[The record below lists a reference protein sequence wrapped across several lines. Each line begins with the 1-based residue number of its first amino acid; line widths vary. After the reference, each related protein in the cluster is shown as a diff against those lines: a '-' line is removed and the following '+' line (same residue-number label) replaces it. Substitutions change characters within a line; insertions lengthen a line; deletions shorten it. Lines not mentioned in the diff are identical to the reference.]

1 MPRLNLALLG
11 GFQGRLGASAPL
23 TLPTRKSQALLAF
36 LALPPGRL
44 HPREKLASLLWGGMR
59 EPQARGGLRQS
70 LFTLRRV
77 VGVDPSVLQI
87 DGQSVALNPT
97 AVDVDVVEFERQ
109 VAEGTP
115 AALERAA
122 ALYRGELLEGLALQE
137 APFEEWLLAER
148 DRLRKLALEALA
160 KLLRHQRTTGA
171 TEAAL
176 QTALRLLAL
185 DRLQEPVH
193 RAIMRLYVQLG
204 RRASALRQYQVC
216 VGVLQREL
224 GIEPETT
231 TKQLY
236 QEILRQQPSHPAANV
251 ESPAT
256 VHAVPAEVSRLPDET
271 LPRELPL
278 IGREAEIRRLR
289 EVLNRAWEGHGQVVA
304 VIGEA
309 GVGKSRLLAE
319 VAVEAVARGARV
331 LVGRCYEAEQI
342 LPFASWVDAL
352 RAGHVNEER
361 EALESL
367 NPLWRTEL
375 ARLLP
380 ELSLPGYGPGQG
392 PVDYRHLFESV
403 AQLVWHLALHQ
414 PVMLI
419 LEDLHWGDE
428 MSLRLLSFVGRR
440 LQTWPILVVGT
451 AREEDLASAPIL
463 RRTLEDL
470 SRDRRLVELR
480 LAPLSKEETL
490 TLVRTLAGAESH
502 EAVMTGLAEQVW
514 ITSEGNP
521 FAVVEIVRALPKAAG
536 ADPSAKLAVPERVR
550 DVIVRHLEELSE
562 RSRDLTT
569 VAAVIGREFDF
580 PLLQRSA
587 GLEEN
592 EAAELLEEL
601 VRRRVLHSVGE
612 RFDFT
617 HDRIREV
624 AYGRLLRERQR
635 ALHARIANSM
645 ETLYA
650 DRLAEEVE
658 RLAHHAARGELGDK
672 AVAYLRQ
679 AGEKAFA
686 NSAHTDALAHFTQAL
701 ELLGKLAPGAARD
714 REELSLRLALGPA
727 LQATRG
733 YATPEVEQNYARARQ
748 LADEVGAPVQR
759 FQALWGIW
767 LVASHRA
774 SAGTALEIGREL
786 LALAESL
793 GDPALLLEGHHAL
806 WPVLVWLGSADSAR
820 RHLDQGMALY
830 DKARHRSHAF
840 VYGGHDPG
848 VCCRKVA
855 SWASWILG
863 YPARGLEESVASLRL
878 ARELDHP
885 TSIIVALVWA
895 CVFRDLRREVH
906 EVGEH
911 ARALISL
918 STEHGASQWLAA
930 GTIFD
935 GSVHAELGEG
945 EVAIAEI
952 RRGLAAYGSTGAQLF
967 VPYFLSLLARAY
979 LKTGQPHEGLR
990 VIGEAMERARTTGER
1005 VWESEL
1011 VRLEG
1016 ELRLAAFPDNV
1027 AEALEC
1033 FRRSIEIARGQAARS
1048 WELRAALSL
1057 ARLLVAEG
1065 RRDEAHRTL
1074 AGVYDWF
1081 TEGFDT
1087 ADLQDAKAFLVECME
1102 RTKTVPTGGRIWS
1115 HGAPL
1120 E

>member
-11 GFQGRLGASAPL
+11 GFQGRVDASAPL

-36 LALPPGRL
+36 LALPPGRS

-59 EPQARGGLRQS
+59 EPQARSGLRQS
-70 LFTLRRV
+70 LFTLRKA
-77 VGVDPSVLQI
+77 VGAEPPALLI
-87 DGQSVALNPT
+87 DGETVALNP
-97 AVDVDVVEFERQ
+97 ACVDVDVVEFERQ

-137 APFEEWLLAER
+137 PPFEEWLLAER
-148 DRLRKLALEALA
+148 ERLRELALEGLA
-160 KLLRHQRTTGA
+160 KLLRHQRTTEA

-176 QTALRLLAL
+176 RTGLRLLAL
-185 DRLQEPVH
+185 DPLQEPVH
-193 RAIMRLYVQLG
+193 RAVMRLYVQLG
-204 RRASALRQYQVC
+204 RRASALRQYQTC
-216 VGVLQREL
+216 IGVLQREL
-224 GIEPETT
+224 SVEPEATT
-231 TKQLY
+231 RQLY
-236 QEILRQQPSHPAANV
+236 QEILRQRPSHAAAHV
-251 ESPAT
+251 EGPAT
-256 VHAVPAEVSRLPDET
+256 AHAVPAEAPALPDDEA

-278 IGREAEIRRLR
+278 VGREAEIHRLR
-289 EVLNRAWEGHGQVVA
+289 EALNRAWEGHGHVVA
-304 VIGEA
+304 LIGEA

-319 VAVEAVARGARV
+319 VAAEAVARGGRV

-352 RAGHVNEER
+352 RAGHVDAEKQVLER
-361 EALESL
+361 LD
-367 NPLWRTEL
+367 PPWRTEL

-380 ELSLPGYGPGQG
+380 ELGVPGHGPGQG
-392 PVDYRHLFESV
+392 PVDYRQLFESV
-403 AQLVWHLALHQ
+403 AQLVRHLVMRQ
-414 PVMLI
+414 PVVLI

-428 MSLRLLSFVGRR
+428 MSLRLLSFLGRR
-440 LQTWPILVVGT
+440 LQTWPLLVVGT
-451 AREEDLASAPIL
+451 AREEDLPGALIL

-470 SRDRRLVELR
+470 ARDKHLVELR

-490 TLVRTLAGAESH
+490 TLVRTLARAERN
-502 EAVMTGLAEQVW
+502 EAVTTGLAEQVW
-514 ITSEGNP
+514 IISEGNP
-521 FAVVEIVRALPKAAG
+521 FAVVETVRALPEG
-536 ADPSAKLAVPERVR
+536 FVADPSATLAVPKRVR
-550 DVIVRHLEELSE
+550 EVILRHLEALSE
-562 RSRDLTT
+562 RGRDLTI

-580 PLLQRSA
+580 PLLCRSA

-592 EAAELLEEL
+592 EAAESLEEL

-650 DRLAEEVE
+650 DRLAEQVE
-658 RLAHHAARGELGDK
+658 RLAHHAARGELGEK
-672 AVAYLRQ
+672 AVRYLRQ
-679 AGEKAFA
+679 AGAKAFA
-686 NSAHTDALAHFTQAL
+686 NSAHADALAYFTQAL
-701 ELLGKLAPGAARD
+701 ELLGRLAPGPARD

-733 YATPEVEQNYARARQ
+733 YATPGVEQNYARARQ
-748 LADEVGAPVQR
+748 LADEVGAPVQQ

-774 SAGTALEIGREL
+774 SAGTALELGREL
-786 LALAESL
+786 LALAERL
-793 GDPALLLEGHHAL
+793 DDPALRLEGHHAL
-806 WPVLVWLGSADSAR
+806 WPVLVWLGNADAAR
-820 RHLDQGMALY
+820 RHLDQGIALY

-863 YPARGLEESVASLRL
+863 YPARGLEESVDSLRL

-911 ARALISL
+911 ARALITL
-918 STEHGASQWLAA
+918 STEHEASQWLAA
-930 GTIFD
+930 GTIIEGF
-935 GSVHAELGEG
+935 VHAELGAG
-945 EVAIAEI
+945 EAGIAQI
-952 RRGLAAYGSTGAQLF
+952 RRGLAAYGSTGAHLF
-967 VPYFLSLLARAY
+967 VPYFLSLLARAC
-979 LKTGQPHEGLR
+979 LKADQPHEGLR
-990 VIGEAMERARTTGER
+990 VIGEALERARTTGER
-1005 VWESEL
+1005 VWEAEL
-1011 VRLEG
+1011 IRLEG
-1016 ELRLAAFPDNV
+1016 ELRLAAAPDDV
-1027 AEALEC
+1027 ADALDC
-1033 FRRSIEIARGQAARS
+1033 FGRGIEIARRQAARS

-1065 RRDEAHRTL
+1065 RRDQAGRAL

-1081 TEGFDT
+1081 TEGLDT
-1087 ADLQDAKAFLVECME
+1087 ADLREAKALLDDLA
-1102 RTKTVPTGGRIWS
+1102 RG
-1115 HGAPL
+1115 
-1120 E
+1120 

>member
-1 MPRLNLALLG
+1 
-11 GFQGRLGASAPL
+11 
-23 TLPTRKSQALLAF
+23 
-36 LALPPGRL
+36 
-44 HPREKLASLLWGGMR
+44 MR

-70 LFTLRRV
+70 LFTLRKI
-77 VGVDPSVLQI
+77 VGVDASVLLI
-87 DGQSVALNPT
+87 DGQTVALNPT
-97 AVDVDVVEFERQ
+97 AVDVDVVEFERE

-122 ALYRGELLEGLALQE
+122 ALYRGELLEGLAVQE

-148 DRLRKLALEALA
+148 DRLRELALEALA

-185 DRLQEPVH
+185 DPLQEPVY

-204 RRASALRQYQVC
+204 RRASALRQYQIC

-224 GIEPETT
+224 GVEPEAT

-236 QEILRQQPSHPAANV
+236 QEILRQPPSHAAANV

-256 VHAVPAEVSRLPDET
+256 AHAVPAEVSRLTDET

-289 EVLNRAWEGHGQVVA
+289 EVLNRAWEGHGQVLA

-319 VAVEAVARGARV
+319 VAAEAVAHRARV

-342 LPFASWVDAL
+342 LPFGCWVDAL
-352 RAGHVNEER
+352 RAGHVNEET
-361 EALESL
+361 EVLESL

-380 ELSLPGYGPGQG
+380 ELGLPGYGPGQG

-403 AQLVWHLALHQ
+403 AQLIRHLVLRQ

-470 SRDRRLVELR
+470 SCDKRFVELR

-490 TLVRTLAGAESH
+490 TLVRALAGAESN

-521 FAVVEIVRALPKAAG
+521 FAVVELVRALPNAA
-536 ADPSAKLAVPERVR
+536 AAEPLAKLAVPERVR
-550 DVIVRHLEELSE
+550 DVIVRHLEDLSE
-562 RSRDLTT
+562 RSRDLAT

-650 DRLAEEVE
+650 DRLAEQVE

-701 ELLGKLAPGAARD
+701 ELLGKLGPGAARD

-759 FQALWGIW
+759 FQALWGMW

-774 SAGTALEIGREL
+774 SADTALELGREL
-786 LALAESL
+786 LALAQTL

-820 RHLDQGMALY
+820 CHLDQGMALY

-878 ARELDHP
+878 ARELDHAA
-885 TSIIVALVWA
+885 SIIVALVWA
-895 CVFRDLRREVH
+895 CVFRDLRREVQ
-906 EVGEH
+906 VVREH
-911 ARALISL
+911 ARALITL

-930 GTIFD
+930 GTIFE
-935 GSVHAELGEG
+935 GSVLAELGEG
-945 EVAIAEI
+945 EGAIAEI

-979 LKTGQPHEGLR
+979 LKIGQPYEGLP
-990 VIGEAMERARTTGER
+990 VIGEALERARTTGER

-1016 ELRLAAFPDNV
+1016 ELRLAAFPDHV

-1065 RRDEAHRTL
+1065 RRDDAYRTL

-1087 ADLQDAKAFLVECME
+1087 ADLQDAKAFLEDRME
-1102 RTKTVPTGGRIWS
+1102 RIKAVPTGGRIWS
-1115 HGAPL
+1115 HGAPGVTRGGWTDP
-1120 E
+1120 

>member
-1 MPRLNLALLG
+1 MPRLNIVLLG
-11 GFQGRLGASAPL
+11 GFQGRVDASAPL

-36 LALPPGRL
+36 LALPPGRS

-59 EPQARGGLRQS
+59 EPQARRGLRQS
-70 LFTLRRV
+70 LFTLRKA
-77 VGVDPSVLQI
+77 VDAEPPALLI
-87 DGQSVALNPT
+87 DGESVALNP
-97 AVDVDVVEFERQ
+97 ASVDVDVVEFERH

-122 ALYRGELLEGLALQE
+122 TLYRGELLEGLALQE

-148 DRLRKLALEALA
+148 ERLRELVLEALA
-160 KLLRHQRTTGA
+160 KLLRHQRTTEA

-176 QTALRLLAL
+176 RTGLRLLAL
-185 DRLQEPVH
+185 DPLQEPVH
-193 RAIMRLYVQLG
+193 RTVMRLYVQLG
-204 RRASALRQYQVC
+204 RRPSALRQYQIC
-216 VGVLQREL
+216 VGILQREL
-224 GIEPETT
+224 SVEPETT

-236 QEILRQQPSHPAANV
+236 QEILRQRPSHAAADV
-251 ESPAT
+251 ESAAT
-256 VHAVPAEVSRLPDET
+256 AHAVPAEAPASDDT

-278 IGREAEIRRLR
+278 VGRATEIGRLR
-289 EVLNRAWEGHGQVVA
+289 EVLNRAWEGHGQVA
-304 VIGEA
+304 ALIGEA

-319 VAVEAVARGARV
+319 LAAEAVALGGRV

-342 LPFASWVDAL
+342 LPFAAWVDAL
-352 RAGHVNEER
+352 RAGRVD
-361 EALESL
+361 ADKDFLEGL
-367 NPLWRTEL
+367 NPLWRPEL

-380 ELSLPGYGPGQG
+380 ELGVSGHRPGQS

-403 AQLVWHLALHQ
+403 AQLVRHLVLHQ
-414 PVMLI
+414 PVVLI

-428 MSLRLLSFVGRR
+428 MSLRLLSFLGRR
-440 LQTWPILVVGT
+440 LQTWPLLVVGT
-451 AREEDLASAPIL
+451 AREEDLPGAPIL

-470 SRDRRLVELR
+470 ARDKHLVELR

-490 TLVRTLAGAESH
+490 TLVRTLARAERN
-502 EAVMTGLAEQVW
+502 EAVTTGFAEQVW
-514 ITSEGNP
+514 IISEGNP
-521 FAVVEIVRALPKAAG
+521 FAVVETVRALPEG
-536 ADPSAKLAVPERVR
+536 FVADPSATLAVPKRVR
-550 DVIVRHLEELSE
+550 EVILRHLEALSE
-562 RSRDLTT
+562 RGRDLTI

-580 PLLQRSA
+580 PLLCRAA
-587 GLEEN
+587 GVEEN
-592 EAAELLEEL
+592 EAAESLEEL

-645 ETLYA
+645 EMLYA
-650 DRLAEEVE
+650 DRLAEQVE

-672 AVAYLRQ
+672 AVGYLRQ
-679 AGEKAFA
+679 AGAKAFA
-686 NSAHTDALAHFTQAL
+686 NSAHTDALAYFTQAL
-701 ELLGKLAPGAARD
+701 DLLGKLAPGPARD

-774 SAGTALEIGREL
+774 SAGTALELGREL
-786 LALAESL
+786 LALAERFD
-793 GDPALLLEGHHAL
+793 DPALLLEGHHAL
-806 WPVLVWLGSADSAR
+806 WPVLVWLGSADAAR
-820 RHLDQGMALY
+820 WHLDQGMALY
-830 DKARHRSHAF
+830 DKARHQSHAF

-863 YPARGLEESVASLRL
+863 YPKRGLEESVASLKL

-895 CVFRDLRREVH
+895 CVFRDLRREVQ

-911 ARALISL
+911 ARALITL
-918 STEHGASQWLAA
+918 STEHEALQWLAA
-930 GTIFD
+930 GTIID
-935 GSVHAELGEG
+935 GFVHAEFGRGEL
-945 EVAIAEI
+945 AIAQI
-952 RRGLAAYGSTGAQLF
+952 RRGLAAYRSTGAHLF
-967 VPYFLSLLARAY
+967 VPYFLSLLARVC
-979 LKTGQPHEGLR
+979 LKLGEPREGLR
-990 VIGEAMERARTTGER
+990 VIGEALERARTTGER
-1005 VWESEL
+1005 VWEAEL
-1011 VRLEG
+1011 IRLEG
-1016 ELRLAAFPDNV
+1016 ELRLAASPDDV
-1027 AEALEC
+1027 AEALDC
-1033 FRRSIEIARGQAARS
+1033 FRRAIEIARSQAARS

-1065 RRDEAHRTL
+1065 QRDEAKRTL
-1074 AGVYDWF
+1074 VVYDWF
-1081 TEGFDT
+1081 TEGLDT
-1087 ADLQDAKAFLVECME
+1087 ADLREAKAL
-1102 RTKTVPTGGRIWS
+1102 
-1115 HGAPL
+1115 L
-1120 E
+1120 EDLARGQA

>member
-1 MPRLNLALLG
+1 MARLNLTLFG
-11 GFQGRLGASAPL
+11 GFQGRLGAAAPL

-36 LALPPGRL
+36 LALPPGRS
-44 HPREKLASLLWGGMR
+44 HPRAKLASLLWGGMR
-59 EPQARGGLRQS
+59 EPQARSGLRQS
-70 LFTLRRV
+70 LFTLRKA
-77 VGVDPSVLQI
+77 VDVEPPALLI
-87 DGQSVALNPT
+87 DGQTVALNPSS
-97 AVDVDVVEFERQ
+97 VDVDVVEFERQ
-109 VAEGTP
+109 VGEGTL

-137 APFEEWLLAER
+137 APFEEWILAER
-148 DRLRKLALEALA
+148 ERLRELALEALA
-160 KLLRHQRTTGA
+160 KLLRHQRATGA

-176 QTALRLLAL
+176 LTALRLLAL
-185 DRLQEPVH
+185 DPLQEPVH
-193 RAIMRLYVQLG
+193 RAVMRLYVELG
-204 RRASALRQYQVC
+204 RRASALRQYQIC
-216 VGVLQREL
+216 IGALQREL
-224 GIEPETT
+224 GVEPEKT

-236 QEILRQQPSHPAANV
+236 QEILRQRPSHAAANV
-251 ESPAT
+251 ESPAPPR
-256 VHAVPAEVSRLPDET
+256 VVPADVPHET

-278 IGREAEIRRLR
+278 VGRGAEVDRLR
-289 EVLNRAWEGHGQVVA
+289 EVLNRAWEGHGHVVA

-319 VAVEAVARGARV
+319 IAAETAARGGRV

-342 LPFASWVDAL
+342 LPFASWVDAF
-352 RAGHVNEER
+352 RAGHLDGER
-361 EALESL
+361 EVLESL
-367 NPLWRTEL
+367 DPAWSKEL

-380 ELSLPGYGPGQG
+380 ELGVPGRGPDQG
-392 PVDYRHLFESV
+392 PVDYRQLFESMT
-403 AQLVWHLALHQ
+403 QLVRHLALRQ

-451 AREEDLASAPIL
+451 AREEDLAGAPIL

-470 SRDRRLVELR
+470 ARDKRLIELR
-480 LAPLSKEETL
+480 LAPLPREETL
-490 TLVRTLAGAESH
+490 TLVRTLTRAECD

-514 ITSEGNP
+514 ILSEGNP
-521 FAVVEIVRALPKAAG
+521 FAVVETVRALPERCV
-536 ADPSAKLAVPERVR
+536 ADPSTKLAVPERVR
-550 DVIVRHLEELSE
+550 DLIARHLESLSE
-562 RSRDLTT
+562 RGRELTT

-580 PLLQRSA
+580 PLLCRSA

-592 EAAELLEEL
+592 EAAESLEEL

-612 RFDFT
+612 QFDFT

-635 ALHARIANSM
+635 VLHARITDSM

-650 DRLAEEVE
+650 DRLAEQVE

-672 AVAYLRQ
+672 AVGYLRQ
-679 AGEKAFA
+679 AGAKAFA
-686 NSAHTDALAHFTQAL
+686 NSAHTDALAYFTRAL
-701 ELLGKLAPGAARD
+701 ELLGKLAPGTARD

-748 LADEVGAPVQR
+748 LADEVGGPVQQ

-774 SAGTALEIGREL
+774 SAGAALELGREL
-786 LALAESL
+786 LALAERL
-793 GDPALLLEGHHAL
+793 DDPALLLEGHHAL
-806 WPVLVWLGSADSAR
+806 WPVLVWHGSADAAR

-830 DKARHRSHAF
+830 DRARHQSHAF

-855 SWASWILG
+855 SWVSWILG

-878 ARELDHP
+878 ARDLDHP
-885 TSIIVALVWA
+885 MSIIVALVWA

-906 EVGEH
+906 EIGEH
-911 ARALISL
+911 ARALIAL
-918 STEHGASQWLAA
+918 STEHEASQWLAA
-930 GTIFD
+930 GTIID

-945 EVAIAEI
+945 EAGIAQI
-952 RRGLAAYGSTGAQLF
+952 RRGLAAYGSTGAHLF
-967 VPYFLSLLARAY
+967 VPYFLSLLARAC
-979 LKTGQPHEGLR
+979 LKLGEPREGLR
-990 VIGEAMERARTTGER
+990 VIGEALERARTTGEL
-1005 VWESEL
+1005 VWEPEL
-1011 VRLEG
+1011 LRLEG
-1016 ELRLAAFPDNV
+1016 ELRLAGSSEDRAG
-1027 AEALEC
+1027 AREC
-1033 FRRSIEIARGQAARS
+1033 FRRAIDIARGQEARS

-1057 ARLLVAEG
+1057 ARLLAAEG
-1065 RRDEAHRTL
+1065 ERDEARRTL
-1074 AGVYDWF
+1074 ADVYTSF

-1087 ADLQDAKAFLVECME
+1087 ADLREASAFLEE
-1102 RTKTVPTGGRIWS
+1102 HTRRS
-1115 HGAPL
+1115 
-1120 E
+1120 

>member
-1 MPRLNLALLG
+1 
-11 GFQGRLGASAPL
+11 L
-23 TLPTRKSQALLAF
+23 TLPTRKAQALLAF
-36 LALPPGRL
+36 LSLPAGQS
-44 HPREKLASLLWGGMR
+44 HPRDKLASLLWGGMR
-59 EPQARGGLRQS
+59 EPQARRGLRQS
-70 LFTLRRV
+70 LFTLRKA
-77 VGVDPSVLQI
+77 VGAEPPALLI
-87 DGQSVALNPT
+87 DGETVALN
-97 AVDVDVVEFERQ
+97 AASVEVDVVEFERQ
-109 VAEGTP
+109 IAEGTP
-115 AALERAA
+115 AALERAVS
-122 ALYRGELLEGLALQE
+122 LYRGELLEGITLQE

-148 DRLRKLALEALA
+148 ERLRELALGALA
-160 KLLRHQRTTGA
+160 KLLRHQRTAEA

-185 DRLQEPVH
+185 DPLQEPVH
-193 RAIMRLYVQLG
+193 RTVMRLYVQLG
-204 RRASALRQYQVC
+204 RRGSALRQYQLC
-216 VGVLQREL
+216 IGVLQREL
-224 GIEPETT
+224 SVEPETT

-236 QEILRQQPSHPAANV
+236 REILRQRPPDAAADV

-256 VHAVPAEVSRLPDET
+256 ARAVPAAAPALPDET

-278 IGREAEIRRLR
+278 VGREAEIHRLR
-289 EVLNRAWEGHGQVVA
+289 EALNRAWDGHGHVA
-304 VIGEA
+304 ALIGEA

-319 VAVEAVARGARV
+319 VAAEAVARGGRV

-352 RAGHVNEER
+352 RAGHVDAEKEV
-361 EALESL
+361 LESL
-367 NPLWRTEL
+367 DPPCRTEL

-380 ELSLPGYGPGQG
+380 GLGIPGHGPGLT
-392 PVDYRHLFESV
+392 PVDYRQLFESV
-403 AQLVWHLALHQ
+403 AQLIRHLVLRQ
-414 PVMLI
+414 PVVLV

-428 MSLRLLSFVGRR
+428 MSLRLLSFLGRR
-440 LQTWPILVVGT
+440 LRTWPFLLVGT
-451 AREEDLASAPIL
+451 AREEELAGAPIL

-470 SRDRRLVELR
+470 ARDKHLVELR

-490 TLVRTLAGAESH
+490 TLVRTLARAESN
-502 EAVMTGLAEQVW
+502 EPVTTGLAEQVW
-514 ITSEGNP
+514 IISEGNP
-521 FAVVEIVRALPKAAG
+521 FAVVETVRALPEGFVAV
-536 ADPSAKLAVPERVR
+536 PSTKLAVPKRVR
-550 DVIVRHLEELSE
+550 EVILRHLESLSA
-562 RSRDLTT
+562 RGRHLTT
-569 VAAVIGREFDF
+569 VAAVIGREFEF
-580 PLLQRSA
+580 SLLFRSA
-587 GLEEN
+587 DLDEN
-592 EAAELLEEL
+592 EAAESLEEL

-624 AYGRLLRERQR
+624 ARDRLLRERQR
-635 ALHARIANSM
+635 ALHARIVDSM
-645 ETLYA
+645 EKLYA
-650 DRLAEEVE
+650 DRLAEQVE
-658 RLAHHAARGELGDK
+658 RLAHHAARGELGEK

-679 AGEKAFA
+679 AGAKAFA
-686 NSAHTDALAHFTQAL
+686 NSAHADALAYFTQAVTLL
-701 ELLGKLAPGAARD
+701 EKLAPGAARD

-733 YATPEVEQNYARARQ
+733 HATPEVEQNYARARQ

-759 FQALWGIW
+759 FQARWGIW

-774 SAGTALEIGREL
+774 SASAALELGREL
-786 LALAESL
+786 LALAERL
-793 GDPALLLEGHHAL
+793 DDPALLLEGHHAL
-806 WPVLVWLGSADSAR
+806 WPVLVWLGRAAAAR
-820 RHLDQGMALY
+820 WHLDQGMALY

-911 ARALISL
+911 ARALITL
-918 STEHGASQWLAA
+918 STEHEASQWLAA
-930 GTIFD
+930 GTIME

-945 EVAIAEI
+945 EAAIAQI
-952 RRGLAAYGSTGAQLF
+952 RRGLAAYGSTGAHVF
-967 VPYFLSLLARAY
+967 VPYFLSLLARAC

-990 VIGEAMERARTTGER
+990 VVGEALERARTTGER
-1005 VWESEL
+1005 VWEAEL

-1016 ELRLAAFPDNV
+1016 ELRLAASPGDV
-1027 AEALEC
+1027 AEALDC
-1033 FRRSIEIARGQAARS
+1033 FRRAIEIAHRQAARS

-1057 ARLLVAEG
+1057 ARLLVADG
-1065 RRDEAHRTL
+1065 RRDEARRTL

-1081 TEGFDT
+1081 IEGVDT
-1087 ADLQDAKAFLVECME
+1087 ADLQDAKALLEDL
-1102 RTKTVPTGGRIWS
+1102 PTGICS
-1115 HGAPL
+1115 T
-1120 E
+1120 

>member
-11 GFQGRLGASAPL
+11 GFQGRVDASAPL

-36 LALPPGRL
+36 LALPPGRS

-59 EPQARGGLRQS
+59 EPQARRGLRQS
-70 LFTLRRV
+70 LFTLRKA
-77 VGVDPSVLQI
+77 VDAEPPALLI
-87 DGQSVALNPT
+87 DGQTVALNPT
-97 AVDVDVVEFERQ
+97 SVDVDVVKFERQ

-122 ALYRGELLEGLALQE
+122 TLYRGELLEGLDLQE

-148 DRLRKLALEALA
+148 ERLRELALEALA
-160 KLLRHQRTTGA
+160 QLLRHQRTTEA

-176 QTALRLLAL
+176 RTGLRLLAL
-185 DRLQEPVH
+185 DPLQEPVH
-193 RAIMRLYVQLG
+193 RAVMRLYVQLG
-204 RRASALRQYQVC
+204 RRASALRQYQIC
-216 VGVLQREL
+216 IGVLQREL
-224 GIEPETT
+224 RVEPETT

-236 QEILRQQPSHPAANV
+236 QEILRQRPSHAAADV

-256 VHAVPAEVSRLPDET
+256 AHAVPAEAPAPPDET

-278 IGREAEIRRLR
+278 VGRETEIDRLR
-289 EVLNRAWEGHGQVVA
+289 EALNQAWEGHGQVA
-304 VIGEA
+304 VLIGEA

-319 VAVEAVARGARV
+319 LAAEAVARGGRV

-342 LPFASWVDAL
+342 LPFAAWVDAL
-352 RAGHVNEER
+352 RAGRVDADKNV
-361 EALESL
+361 LEGL
-367 NPLWRTEL
+367 TPLWRTEV

-380 ELSLPGYGPGQG
+380 ELGVPGHGPGQS
-392 PVDYRHLFESV
+392 PVDYRQLFESV
-403 AQLVWHLALHQ
+403 AQLVRHLVLHQ
-414 PVMLI
+414 PVVLI

-428 MSLRLLSFVGRR
+428 MSLRLLSFLGRR
-440 LQTWPILVVGT
+440 LQTWPLLVVGT
-451 AREEDLASAPIL
+451 AREEDLPGAPIL

-470 SRDRRLVELR
+470 VRDKHLVELR

-490 TLVRTLAGAESH
+490 TLVRTLAGAERN
-502 EAVMTGLAEQVW
+502 EAVTTGLAAQVW
-514 ITSEGNP
+514 IISEGNP
-521 FAVVEIVRALPKAAG
+521 FAVVETVRALPEG
-536 ADPSAKLAVPERVR
+536 FVADPSATLAVPKRVR
-550 DVIVRHLEELSE
+550 EVILRHLEALSE
-562 RSRDLTT
+562 RGCDLAI

-580 PLLQRSA
+580 PLLCRSA

-592 EAAELLEEL
+592 DAAESLEEL

-650 DRLAEEVE
+650 DRLAEQVE

-672 AVAYLRQ
+672 AVGYLRQ
-679 AGEKAFA
+679 AGAKAFA
-686 NSAHTDALAHFTQAL
+686 NSAHTDALAYFTQAL
-701 ELLGKLAPGAARD
+701 DLLGKLAPGPTRD

-774 SAGTALEIGREL
+774 SASTALELGREL
-786 LALAESL
+786 LALAERFD
-793 GDPALLLEGHHAL
+793 DPALLLEGHHAL
-806 WPVLVWLGSADSAR
+806 WPVLVWLGSADAAR

-863 YPARGLEESVASLRL
+863 YPKRGLEESVASLKL

-895 CVFRDLRREVH
+895 CVFRDLRRELH

-911 ARALISL
+911 ARALITL
-918 STEHGASQWLAA
+918 STEHEASQWLAA
-930 GTIFD
+930 GTIID
-935 GSVHAELGEG
+935 GFVHAELGQG
-945 EVAIAEI
+945 ELAIARI
-952 RRGLAAYGSTGAQLF
+952 RRGLAAYGSTGAHLF
-967 VPYFLSLLARAY
+967 VPYFLSLLARAC
-979 LKTGQPHEGLR
+979 LKIGEPREGLR
-990 VIGEAMERARTTGER
+990 VIGEALERARTTGER
-1005 VWESEL
+1005 VWEAEL
-1011 VRLEG
+1011 IRLEG
-1016 ELRLAAFPDNV
+1016 ELRLAASPDNV
-1027 AEALEC
+1027 AEALDC
-1033 FRRSIEIARGQAARS
+1033 FRRAIEIARSQAARS

-1065 RRDEAHRTL
+1065 QRDKAKRTL
-1074 AGVYDWF
+1074 AVYEWF
-1081 TEGFDT
+1081 TEGLDT
-1087 ADLQDAKAFLVECME
+1087 ADLQEAKAL
-1102 RTKTVPTGGRIWS
+1102 
-1115 HGAPL
+1115 L
-1120 E
+1120 EDLARGQA

>member
-11 GFQGRLGASAPL
+11 GFQGRVDASAPL

-36 LALPPGRL
+36 LALPPGRS

-59 EPQARGGLRQS
+59 EPQARRGLRQS
-70 LFTLRRV
+70 LFTLRKA
-77 VGVDPSVLQI
+77 VDAEPPALLI
-87 DGQSVALNPT
+87 DGETVALNPT
-97 AVDVDVVEFERQ
+97 SVDVDVVEFERQ

-122 ALYRGELLEGLALQE
+122 TLYRGELLEGLALQE

-148 DRLRKLALEALA
+148 ERLRELVLEALA
-160 KLLRHQRTTGA
+160 KLLRHQRTTEA

-176 QTALRLLAL
+176 RTGLRLLAL
-185 DRLQEPVH
+185 DPLQEPVH
-193 RAIMRLYVQLG
+193 RTVMRLYVQLG
-204 RRASALRQYQVC
+204 RRPSALRQYQIC
-216 VGVLQREL
+216 IGVLQREL
-224 GIEPETT
+224 SMEPETT

-236 QEILRQQPSHPAANV
+236 QEILRQRPSHAVADV

-256 VHAVPAEVSRLPDET
+256 AHAVPAEAPASDDT

-278 IGREAEIRRLR
+278 VGRATEIGRLR
-289 EVLNRAWEGHGQVVA
+289 EVLNRAWEGHGQVA
-304 VIGEA
+304 ALIGEA

-319 VAVEAVARGARV
+319 LAAEAVALGGRV

-342 LPFASWVDAL
+342 LPFAAWVDAL
-352 RAGHVNEER
+352 RAGRVD
-361 EALESL
+361 ADKDFLEGL
-367 NPLWRTEL
+367 NPLWRPEL

-380 ELSLPGYGPGQG
+380 ELGVSGHRPGQS

-403 AQLVWHLALHQ
+403 AQLVRHLVLHQ
-414 PVMLI
+414 PVVLI

-428 MSLRLLSFVGRR
+428 MSLRLLSFLGRR
-440 LQTWPILVVGT
+440 LQTWPLLVVGT
-451 AREEDLASAPIL
+451 AREEDLPGAPIL

-470 SRDRRLVELR
+470 ARDKHLVELR

-490 TLVRTLAGAESH
+490 TLVRTLARAERN
-502 EAVMTGLAEQVW
+502 EAVTTGFAEQVW
-514 ITSEGNP
+514 IISEGNP
-521 FAVVEIVRALPKAAG
+521 FAVVETVRALPEG
-536 ADPSAKLAVPERVR
+536 FVADPSATLAVPKRVR
-550 DVIVRHLEELSE
+550 EVILRHLEALSE
-562 RSRDLTT
+562 RGRDLTI

-580 PLLQRSA
+580 PLLCRAA
-587 GLEEN
+587 GVEEN
-592 EAAELLEEL
+592 EAAESLEEL

-645 ETLYA
+645 EMLYA
-650 DRLAEEVE
+650 DRLAEQVE

-672 AVAYLRQ
+672 AVGYLRQ
-679 AGEKAFA
+679 AGAKAFA
-686 NSAHTDALAHFTQAL
+686 NSAHTDALAYFTQAL
-701 ELLGKLAPGAARD
+701 DLLGKLAPGPARD

-774 SAGTALEIGREL
+774 SAGTALELGREL
-786 LALAESL
+786 LALAERFD
-793 GDPALLLEGHHAL
+793 DPALLLEGHHAL
-806 WPVLVWLGSADSAR
+806 WPVLVWLGSADAAR
-820 RHLDQGMALY
+820 WHLDQGMALY
-830 DKARHRSHAF
+830 DKARHQSHAF

-863 YPARGLEESVASLRL
+863 YPKRGLEESVASLKL

-895 CVFRDLRREVH
+895 CVFRDLRREVQ

-911 ARALISL
+911 ARALITL
-918 STEHGASQWLAA
+918 STEHEASQWLAA
-930 GTIFD
+930 GTIID
-935 GSVHAELGEG
+935 GFVHAELGQG
-945 EVAIAEI
+945 ELAIAQI
-952 RRGLAAYGSTGAQLF
+952 RRGLAAYRSTGAHLF
-967 VPYFLSLLARAY
+967 VPYFLSLLARVC
-979 LKTGQPHEGLR
+979 LKLGEPREGLR
-990 VIGEAMERARTTGER
+990 VIGEALERARTTGER
-1005 VWESEL
+1005 VWEAEL
-1011 VRLEG
+1011 IRLEG
-1016 ELRLAAFPDNV
+1016 ELRLAASPDDV
-1027 AEALEC
+1027 AEALDC
-1033 FRRSIEIARGQAARS
+1033 FRRAIEIARSQAARS

-1065 RRDEAHRTL
+1065 QRDEAKRTL
-1074 AGVYDWF
+1074 VVYDWF
-1081 TEGFDT
+1081 TEGLDT
-1087 ADLQDAKAFLVECME
+1087 ADLREAKAL
-1102 RTKTVPTGGRIWS
+1102 
-1115 HGAPL
+1115 L
-1120 E
+1120 EDLARGQA

>member
-1 MPRLNLALLG
+1 MARLNLTLLG
-11 GFQGRLGASAPL
+11 GFQGRLGAAVPL

-36 LALPPGRL
+36 LALPPGRS
-44 HPREKLASLLWGGMR
+44 HPRAKLASLLWGGMR
-59 EPQARGGLRQS
+59 EPQARSGLRQS
-70 LFTLRRV
+70 LFTLRKA
-77 VGVDPSVLQI
+77 VDVEPPALLI
-87 DGQSVALNPT
+87 DGQTVALNPT
-97 AVDVDVVEFERQ
+97 SVDVDVVEFERQ
-109 VAEGTP
+109 VAEGTL

-137 APFEEWLLAER
+137 APFEEWILAER
-148 DRLRKLALEALA
+148 ERLRELALEALA
-160 KLLRHQRTTGA
+160 KLLRQQRATGA

-185 DRLQEPVH
+185 DPLQEPVH
-193 RAIMRLYVQLG
+193 RAVMRLYVELG
-204 RRASALRQYQVC
+204 RRASALRQYQMC
-216 VGVLQREL
+216 IGALQREL
-224 GIEPETT
+224 SVEPETT

-236 QEILRQQPSHPAANV
+236 QEILRQRPSPAAVNV
-251 ESPAT
+251 ESPAPAP
-256 VHAVPAEVSRLPDET
+256 VAPAEAPHET

-278 IGREAEIRRLR
+278 VGREAEINRLR
-289 EVLNRAWEGHGQVVA
+289 EILSRAWEGHGQVVA

-319 VAVEAVARGARV
+319 VAAETAARGGRV

-342 LPFASWVDAL
+342 LPFASWVDAF
-352 RAGHVNEER
+352 RAGHLDGER
-361 EALESL
+361 EVLESL
-367 NPLWRTEL
+367 DPVWRKEL

-380 ELSLPGYGPGQG
+380 ELGVPGRGPDQG
-392 PVDYRHLFESV
+392 PVDYRQLFESV
-403 AQLVWHLALHQ
+403 TQLVRHLVLHQ

-451 AREEDLASAPIL
+451 TREEDLAGAPIL

-470 SRDRRLVELR
+470 ARDNRLTELR
-480 LAPLSKEETL
+480 LAPLPKEETL
-490 TLVRTLAGAESH
+490 TLVRTLTGAERD
-502 EAVMTGLAEQVW
+502 EAVMIGLAEQVW
-514 ITSEGNP
+514 IISEGNP
-521 FAVVEIVRALPKAAG
+521 FAVVETVRALPEG
-536 ADPSAKLAVPERVR
+536 CVADPSTKLAVPKGVR
-550 DVIVRHLEELSE
+550 DLITRHLEALSA
-562 RSRDLTT
+562 RGQDLTT

-580 PLLQRSA
+580 ALLRRSA

-592 EAAELLEEL
+592 DAAESLEEL

-635 ALHARIANSM
+635 VLHARIADSM

-650 DRLAEEVE
+650 DRLAEQVE
-658 RLAHHAARGELGDK
+658 RLAHHAARGELGEK
-672 AVAYLRQ
+672 AVGYLRQ
-679 AGEKAFA
+679 AGAKAFA
-686 NSAHTDALAHFTQAL
+686 NSAHTDALAYFTRGL
-701 ELLGKLAPGAARD
+701 EVLGKLAPGAERD

-748 LADEVGAPVQR
+748 LADEIGAPVQQ

-774 SAGTALEIGREL
+774 SAGTALQLGREL
-786 LALAESL
+786 LALAERL

-806 WPVLVWLGSADSAR
+806 WPVLVWLGSADAAR
-820 RHLDQGMALY
+820 HHLDQGMALY
-830 DKARHRSHAF
+830 DRARHQSHAF

-878 ARELDHP
+878 ARDLDHP
-885 TSIIVALVWA
+885 MSIIVALVWA

-906 EVGEH
+906 EIGEH
-911 ARALISL
+911 ARALITL
-918 STEHGASQWLAA
+918 STEHEASQWLAA
-930 GTIFD
+930 GTIID
-935 GSVHAELGEG
+935 GAVHAELGEG
-945 EVAIAEI
+945 EVAIAQI
-952 RRGLAAYGSTGAQLF
+952 RRGLAAYGSTGAHLF
-967 VPYFLSLLARAY
+967 VPYFLSLLARAC
-979 LKTGQPHEGLR
+979 LKLGEPREGLR
-990 VIGEAMERARTTGER
+990 VIAEALERARTTGEL
-1005 VWESEL
+1005 VWEAEL
-1011 VRLEG
+1011 LRLEG
-1016 ELRLAAFPDNV
+1016 ELRLAGSPEDLAG
-1027 AEALEC
+1027 AREC
-1033 FRRSIEIARGQAARS
+1033 FRRAIDIARRQEARS
-1048 WELRAALSL
+1048 WELRAAMSL
-1057 ARLLVAEG
+1057 ARLLAAEG
-1065 RRDEAHRTL
+1065 ERDEARRTL
-1074 AGVYDWF
+1074 ADVYTSF

-1087 ADLQDAKAFLVECME
+1087 ADLREASAL
-1102 RTKTVPTGGRIWS
+1102 
-1115 HGAPL
+1115 L
-1120 E
+1120 EELTSRS

>member
-1 MPRLNLALLG
+1 MPRLNLTLLG
-11 GFQGRLGASAPL
+11 GFQGRLGASAPF
-23 TLPTRKSQALLAF
+23 TLPTRKSHALLAF
-36 LALPPGRL
+36 LALPPGRP
-44 HPREKLASLLWGGMR
+44 HAREKLASLLWGGMR
-59 EPQARGGLRQS
+59 EPQARSGLRQS
-70 LFTLRRV
+70 LFTLRKA
-77 VGVDPSVLQI
+77 VGVDPPVLLI
-87 DGQSVALNPT
+87 DGQTVTLNPT
-97 AVDVDVVEFERQ
+97 AVDVDVFEFEGQ
-109 VAEGTP
+109 VAEGTA

-137 APFEEWLLAER
+137 APFEEWLLVER
-148 DRLRKLALEALA
+148 YRLRELALEALA
-160 KLLRHQRTTGA
+160 KLLRHQHATGA
-171 TEAAL
+171 PEAAL

-185 DRLQEPVH
+185 DPLQEPAH
-193 RAIMRLYVQLG
+193 RAVMRLYVQLG

-216 VGVLQREL
+216 VGALQREL
-224 GIEPETT
+224 SVEPDTT

-236 QEILRQQPSHPAANV
+236 QEILRQRPSHPAGHV
-251 ESPAT
+251 ERAAT
-256 VHAVPAEVSRLPDET
+256 APAVPAEGPSLPEET

-278 IGREAEIRRLR
+278 IGREAEIRLLR
-289 EVLNRAWEGHGQVVA
+289 EVLNRAGEGHGQVVA

-319 VAVEAVARGARV
+319 VAAEAVALRARV

-342 LPFASWVDAL
+342 LPFASWVDAF
-352 RAGHVNEER
+352 RAGHINE
-361 EALESL
+361 ATDVLESL
-367 NPLWRTEL
+367 NPILRAEL
-375 ARLLP
+375 TRLFP
-380 ELSLPGYGPGQG
+380 ELGLPGHGPGQG

-403 AQLVWHLALHQ
+403 AQLVRHLVLHQ

-440 LQTWPILVVGT
+440 LRTWPILVVVT

-470 SRDRRLVELR
+470 ARDQRLVELR
-480 LAPLSKEETL
+480 LAPLSKEDTL
-490 TLVRTLAGAESH
+490 TLIRTLARTESN
-502 EAVMTGLAEQVW
+502 EAAMTRLAEQVW

-521 FAVVEIVRALPKAAG
+521 FAVVEIVRALKKGTA
-536 ADPSAKLAVPERVR
+536 ADPSAKLTVPKGVS
-550 DVIVRHLEELSE
+550 DVIVRHLEALSE
-562 RSRDLTT
+562 RGRELTA
-569 VAAVIGREFDF
+569 VAAVIGRQFDF
-580 PLLQRSA
+580 SLLRRSA

-592 EAAELLEEL
+592 EAAQLLEEL
-601 VRRRVLHSVGE
+601 VRRRVLHNVGE

-624 AYGRLLRERQR
+624 AYGRLLRERR
-635 ALHARIANSM
+635 RVLHARIADSL

-650 DRLAEEVE
+650 DRLAEHVE
-658 RLAHHAARGELGDK
+658 RLAHHAVRGELGEK

-679 AGEKAFA
+679 AGAKAFA
-686 NSAHTDALAHFTQAL
+686 NSAHADALAYFTQAL

-733 YATPEVEQNYARARQ
+733 YATPEVEQNYGRARQ
-748 LADEVGAPVQR
+748 LADEVGEPVQQ
-759 FQALWGIW
+759 FQALWGMW

-774 SAGTALEIGREL
+774 SAGAALELGREL
-786 LALAESL
+786 LAFAERL
-793 GDPALLLEGHHAL
+793 DDPALLLEGHHAV
-806 WPVLVWLGSADSAR
+806 WPVLVWLGNADAAR
-820 RHLDQGMALY
+820 RHLDQGIALY
-830 DKARHRSHAF
+830 DKAQHQSHAF

-878 ARELDHP
+878 AREIDHP
-885 TSIIVALVWA
+885 TSLIVALVWA

-906 EVGEH
+906 EVREH
-911 ARALISL
+911 ARALITL
-918 STEHGASQWLAA
+918 STEQEASQWLAT
-930 GTIFD
+930 GTIIE

-945 EVAIAEI
+945 EVGIAQI
-952 RRGLAAYGSTGAQLF
+952 RRGLAAYGSTGAHLF
-967 VPYFLSLLARAY
+967 VPYFHSLLARAC

-990 VIGEAMERARTTGER
+990 VIGEALERARATGER
-1005 VWESEL
+1005 VWEAEL

-1016 ELRLAAFPDNV
+1016 ELRLAASPDNV

-1033 FRRSIEIARGQAARS
+1033 FRRAIEIARGQAARS
-1048 WELRAALSL
+1048 WELRAALSR
-1057 ARLLVAEG
+1057 ARLLVVEG

-1074 AGVYDWF
+1074 AGIYDWF
-1081 TEGFDT
+1081 TEGFET
-1087 ADLQDAKAFLVECME
+1087 PDLQDAKAFLEE
-1102 RTKTVPTGGRIWS
+1102 R
-1115 HGAPL
+1115 
-1120 E
+1120 